1 MAKVLK
7 GVEKVSGR
15 DFSLV
20 DEAGH
25 VPSRVGSFYSATYG
39 PQKIPVTLLL
49 RSSQDETLWSSR
61 SAFSLCPV
69 TKFTDNDGGL
79 GLISQAGKLT
89 YALKISCDK
98 WLDHYNSID
107 QKLWLLVSPQLTP
120 TEMACL
126 G

>member
-15 DFSLV
+15 DFCLV

-39 PQKIPVTLLL
+39 PQKIPLTLLL
-49 RSSQDETLWSSR
+49 RSSSDETPLWSSR

-79 GLISQAGKLT
+79 ISKAGKLT
-89 YALKISCDK
+89 SMV
-98 WLDHYNSID
+98 
-107 QKLWLLVSPQLTP
+107 LLR
-120 TEMACL
+120 
-126 G
+126 